1 VQVRQ
6 ITPRF
11 RLRVERNLVVVRVV
25 VRDANQRTVRNLHK
39 EDFRLFDDGKPVE
52 VTGFSVEAAGPKT
65 AAAEVRSTPAA
76 ATGAATSSLSSPA
89 PAAPQRFVAL
99 FFDDLHMEAEEI
111 ARTRDAAWRY
121 LATAASPQDRVA
133 LFTSSGQNQLD
144 FTGDRAKLQEALL
157 SRAPRSRISAPGGDQ
172 DISEYQA
179 YLIDQVRDRE
189 ATEIAFADATQRI
202 CCQPGDSLA
211 DPAMTGG
218 SPRSGEAPFA
228 GHCELSAH
236 QWALAEAAG
245 IWASAKIQSEN
256 SLERISGGV
265 SRLAAMPGQRNLV
278 LVSCGFLTQTREA
291 EMDAIIDQALRQGVV
306 INALDAAGPS
316 ARVPHRILAATRPDL
331 DAQKTILDQRAL
343 NNARDV
349 LANLTAG
356 TGGVFFYDSGDF
368 DAGFRQVAAVP
379 EVYYVLSFSPQT
391 VDLNGKFH
399 SLKITLNNH
408 EPFAVQARRGYF
420 APSGGPADQP
430 PGAAELQRVVFS
442 LEEHHELPAQVSAKV
457 EKLNG
462 QNSTLTVSIH
472 VDVAS
477 LRYRKEAG
485 RSVDTLIF
493 DTALFDHDGKY
504 VSSKEGTLELHLKDG
519 TLEKFSRSGI
529 YAQTS
534 FKVGPGTYRVR
545 EVVRD
550 SESTGMSALNCDAQV
565 PGASP

>member
-1 VQVRQ
+1 
-6 ITPRF
+6 
-11 RLRVERNLVVVRVV
+11 VEI
-25 VRDANQRTVRNLHK
+25 AS
-39 EDFRLFDDGKPVE
+39 
-52 VTGFSVEAAGPKT
+52 FSVEAAGPKIAADARAT
-65 AAAEVRSTPAA
+65 AAAAA
-76 ATGAATSSLSSPA
+76 GAATSPVSSPA

-99 FFDDLHMEAEEI
+99 FFDDLHMQAEEI
-111 ARTRDAAWRY
+111 ARTRDSAWRY
-121 LATAASPQDRVA
+121 LAAASPQDRVA
-133 LFTSSGQNQLD
+133 LFTSSGQNQFD
-144 FTGDRAKLQEALL
+144 FTGDRGKIQEALF
-157 SRAPRSRISAPGGDQ
+157 SRTPRSRTSLPGGDQ

-179 YLIDQVRDRE
+179 YLIDQVRDHE

-211 DPAMTGG
+211 DPATTGG

-245 IWASAKIQSEN
+245 IWASAKIQSES
-256 SLERISGGV
+256 SLERISAAL
-265 SRLAAMPGQRNLV
+265 SRLAGMPGQRNLV
-278 LVSCGFLTQTREA
+278 LVSCGFLTETREA
-291 EMDAIIDQALRQGVV
+291 EMDALIDQALRQGVV

-316 ARVPHRILAATRPDL
+316 ARVPHRILAASRPDL
-331 DAQKTILDQRAL
+331 DAQKTILDQHAL
-343 NNARDV
+343 NSARGV

-391 VDLNGKFH
+391 VDLNGRFH
-399 SLKITLNNH
+399 SLKVTLNNH

-420 APSGGPADQP
+420 APSSGPADQP
-430 PGAAELQRVVFS
+430 PSAAELQRVVFS

-462 QNSTLTVSIH
+462 PNSTLTVSVH

-493 DTALFDHDGKY
+493 DTALFDRDGKY
-504 VSSKEGTLELHLKDG
+504 VGSKEGTLELHLKDG

-529 YAQTS
+529 FAQTS
-534 FKVGPGTYRVR
+534 FKVGPGAYRVR

-550 SESTGMSALNCDAQV
+550 SQSTGMSALNCDAQV